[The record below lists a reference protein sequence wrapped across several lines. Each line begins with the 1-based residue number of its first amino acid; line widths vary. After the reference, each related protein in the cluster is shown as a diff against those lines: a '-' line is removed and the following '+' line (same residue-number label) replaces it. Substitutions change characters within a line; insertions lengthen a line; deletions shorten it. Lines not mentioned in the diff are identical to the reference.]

1 MGITTEDIINNVDPE
16 KVTMSFGLFVLS
28 KQNDEDLM
36 GYLHEFRDLYRNV
49 ILKKEINKIPQISK
63 SDDVVKNHK
72 MQQIKK
78 DVDNTTD
85 RDMIDLGNRMKQMKL
100 DKDSWYKIFRKMV

>member
-16 KVTMSFGLFVLS
+16 KVTLSFGLFVLS
-28 KQNDEDLM
+28 KQNDEDLI
-36 GYLHEFRDLYRNV
+36 GYLHEFRDLYRGV
-49 ILKKEINKIPQISK
+49 ILNKEINKIPQISK
-63 SDDVVKNHK
+63 SDDVVKKHK
-72 MQQIKK
+72 MQQIEK

-85 RDMIDLGNRMKQMKL
+85 RDMIDLENRMKQMKL

>member
-1 MGITTEDIINNVDPE
+1 MDITTEDIINNVDPE
-16 KVTMSFGLFVLS
+16 KVTLSFGLFVLS
-28 KQNDEDLM
+28 KQNDEDLI
-36 GYLHEFRDLYRNV
+36 GYLHDFKDLYRSV

-78 DVDNTTD
+78 DVDDTTD